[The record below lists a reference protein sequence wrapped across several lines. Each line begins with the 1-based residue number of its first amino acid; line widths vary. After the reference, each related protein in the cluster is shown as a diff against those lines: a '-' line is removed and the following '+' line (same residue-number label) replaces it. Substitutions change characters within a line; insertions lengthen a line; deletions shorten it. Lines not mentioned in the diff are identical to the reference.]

1 MKKNLPS
8 MCTKLCLTV
17 AAALPDPLL
26 MKHPAAHATLPAT
39 IIMTFTK
46 QVTISQINSESR
58 R

>member
-1 MKKNLPS
+1 

-17 AAALPDPLL
+17 AAVLPDPLL

-46 QVTISQINSESR
+46 QVTISRINSESR